1 MSDFKR
7 VFLDGI
13 SLENPLTVLMIGLCA
28 TLAVSTKFEGSFF
41 MGIAVI
47 FVLVMS
53 NILIAAV
60 RNFTPDEVR
69 IPIFIVIIA
78 SFVTIVD
85 LSMKAFL
92 PSIYVFLGVWVP
104 LIVVNCIVLG
114 RAEAFAYHNSV
125 WLSIADGFGMGLG
138 YTILI
143 VLLAA
148 IRELVGSGRLMF
160 LGRTIVALP
169 SWYAGPGIILLFP
182 GAFIL
187 FGLIMAAQHGLN
199 RRLRRKSGRPD
210 LTQQKREA
218 CGGCTASCNK

>member
-1 MSDFKR
+1 MSEWRR
-7 VFLDGI
+7 VFFDGL

-28 TLAVSTKFEGSFF
+28 TLAVSTKFEGAFF

-60 RNFTPDEVR
+60 RKFTPDEVR

-85 LSMKAFL
+85 LSMKAFV
-92 PSIYVFLGVWVP
+92 PAIYLFLGVWVP

-125 WLSIADGFGMGLG
+125 WLSIADGLGMGLG
-138 YTILI
+138 YTII
-143 VLLAA
+143 IALLAA
-148 IRELVGSGRLMF
+148 FREIVGSGQLQF
-160 LGRTIVALP
+160 LGNTLISLP
-169 SWYAGPGIILLFP
+169 SWYAGPNIVLLFP
-182 GAFIL
+182 GAFII
-187 FGLIMAAQHGLN
+187 FGFIIGAQHALN
-199 RRLRRKSGRPD
+199 RRLRAKSGKPEPAPVQ
-210 LTQQKREA
+210 TG
-218 CGGCTASCNK
+218 CGGCTGCTK